1 MNTLVLTVH
10 GRKIDLL
17 APRPEDIYW
26 PDVCFALANINR
38 FTGHTTI
45 PVAQHSVIVCDLVAD
60 FAKPHALIH
69 DAKEYI
75 KGDDST
81 PKQEAEEIAFFE
93 QFPPAIRDMLRK
105 SFPNLKMGREII
117 EERVDAA
124 IHAAA
129 GLQWPVPP
137 EIEAEIKR
145 FDLVSLATESRDNLP
160 EQVGDPSIQPI
171 TLTIKPMPAT
181 DAQHLFANR
190 LQVMLPTLNDVLAA

>member
-81 PKQEAEEIAFFE
+81 PKQDAEEIAFYE
-93 QFPPAIRDMLRK
+93 QFPPAIRDMLKK

-124 IHAAA
+124 IHVAA
-129 GLQWPVPP
+129 GLEWPVPP
-137 EIEAEIKR
+137 QIVAEIKR
-145 FDLVSLATESRDNLP
+145 ADLISLATESRDNLP
-160 EQVGDPSIQPI
+160 EQVGDQTIRPI
-171 TLTIKPMPAT
+171 TPTIKPMSAT
-181 DAQHLFANR
+181 EAQHLFANR
-190 LQVMLPTLNDVLAA
+190 LQIMLPALNDGIAA